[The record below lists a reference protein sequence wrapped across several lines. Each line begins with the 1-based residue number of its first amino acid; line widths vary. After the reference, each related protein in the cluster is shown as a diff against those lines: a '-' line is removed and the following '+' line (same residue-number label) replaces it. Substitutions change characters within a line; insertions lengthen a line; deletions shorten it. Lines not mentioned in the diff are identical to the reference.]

1 MNYVDIM
8 QLTWK
13 QLLMILTNGTFTTAY
28 RALRKQATKM
38 LLRQEVPPFL
48 KRYMDDPRVKG
59 IHDIVMILNGEMS
72 EVSAEDIMGNDI
84 AISQMVDEDEPD
96 VGIPPEQMVKLM
108 GFFDKVDMMHM
119 KMRKVVQEIAFD
131 IRQVRRQL
139 YMWQAKHGRKGGG
152 AHTGQFHAATTIEE
166 GEAEAEAAKREGRK
180 VKQRELIQVTPQKF
194 QESYDKWAKK
204 FAHNDDVVAMH
215 KRLEKL
221 VTQID
226 NLGAFMAVTNK
237 YPQLDKE
244 IKMMERKVAVTG
256 ILHKKL
262 QSKVMAEVHAFSVFK
277 ERRDEEDLKVNARK
291 HQAAWDLHG

>member
-8 QLTWK
+8 ELTWK
-13 QLLMILTNGTFTTAY
+13 QLLIILTNGTFPTAY
-28 RALRKQATKM
+28 RALRKQATKL

-72 EVSAEDIMGNDI
+72 EASADAFGNDI

-108 GFFDKVDMMHM
+108 GFFDKVDLQHVM
-119 KMRKVVQEIAFD
+119 MRKVVQEIAFD
-131 IRQVRRQL
+131 IRQVRRNL
-139 YMWQAKHGRKGGG
+139 YMWQIKHGRKGGG

-166 GEAEAEAAKREGRK
+166 GQAEAEKAQREMRK
-180 VKQRELIQVTPQKF
+180 AKQRDMIKVAPQKF

-204 FAHNDDVVAMH
+204 FAHKDEVVEIQ

-244 IKMMERKVAVTG
+244 IKLMERKVAVTG

-262 QSKVMAEVHAFSVFK
+262 QSKVMAEVRAFEVFK
-277 ERRDEEDLKVNARK
+277 ERREEEDNKVNARQ